1 MEYQASV
8 FRSLTEGVLRAAG
21 LRPGLRVLDVG
32 CGVGAVSFLAAELVG
47 PSGEV
52 VGIDGAAQPLEWA
65 WRRARER
72 GLSQV
77 RFQHCDMA
85 SLPRERLFD
94 AVVERRVLIHQR
106 DPLLFISSGWLETL
120 SRRVRRGLGRG
131 GRVALPC
138 ADA

>member
-1 MEYQASV
+1 MN
-8 FRSLTEGVLRAAG
+8 
-21 LRPGLRVLDVG
+21 P
-32 CGVGAVSFLAAELVG
+32 LAAELVG

-106 DPLLFISSGWLETL
+106 DPLRFIQQMETTCDPGACSSAITWT
-120 SRRVRRGLGRG
+120 S
-131 GRVALPC
+131 PFPP
-138 ADA
+138 

>member
-1 MEYQASV
+1 MSP
-8 FRSLTEGVLRAAG
+8 LT
-21 LRPGLRVLDVG
+21 
-32 CGVGAVSFLAAELVG
+32 AELVG

-52 VGIDGAAQPLEWA
+52 VGIDGAAQSLEWA

-85 SLPRERLFD
+85 SLPRERVFD
-94 AVVERRVLIHQR
+94 AVVERRVLVRQK

-120 SRRVRRGLGRG
+120 GRHVRRGLGRG
-131 GRVALPC
+131 SRVARPC